1 MHTQKGPMPTQ
12 LPVSKLALVF
22 SCHFFYTLL
31 GFYLYFTKPSIKRGF
46 IVLIYILEDD
56 EQILE
61 MMTYALRSNDYH
73 VKGFQSAYAL
83 YQKLGLEHPALILL
97 DLMLPDEDG
106 LTVLK
111 KLRANPALQDLR
123 IIIVSAKS
131 SELDKVRG
139 LDLGADDYL
148 TKPFGIMELIS
159 RVKAQLRRL
168 PQESNSTSLLSC
180 GPLVLN
186 STTREVTC
194 DGEIISLTFKE
205 FELLHLLMEHPGQVF
220 PRTMIMDR
228 VWGFDFE
235 GTSRTLDMHVRTLRQ
250 KLGCWG
256 KLIQTVRNVGYKM
269 ENDC

>member
-1 MHTQKGPMPTQ
+1 M
-12 LPVSKLALVF
+12 
-22 SCHFFYTLL
+22 
-31 GFYLYFTKPSIKRGF
+31 
-46 IVLIYILEDD
+46 LIYILEDD

-61 MMTYALRSNDYH
+61 MMTYALRSSDYH

-83 YQKLGLEHPALILL
+83 YQQLSQERPALILL

-111 KLRANPALQDLR
+111 KLRANSTLGDLR

-168 PQESNSTSLLSC
+168 PQEVTTSSLLCS

-194 DGEIISLTFKE
+194 DGAPISLTFKE

-220 PRTMIMDR
+220 PRNMIMDR
-228 VWGFDFE
+228 IWGYDFE

-250 KLGCWG
+250 KLGPWG
-256 KLIQTVRNVGYKM
+256 N
-269 ENDC
+269 

>member
-1 MHTQKGPMPTQ
+1 M
-12 LPVSKLALVF
+12 
-22 SCHFFYTLL
+22 
-31 GFYLYFTKPSIKRGF
+31 
-46 IVLIYILEDD
+46 LIYILEDD

-61 MMTYALRSNDYH
+61 MMTYALKSSEYH

-83 YQKLGLEHPALILL
+83 YQQLSQQRPALILL

-106 LTVLK
+106 LTVLR
-111 KLRANPALQDLR
+111 KLRADPALKDLR

-131 SELDKVRG
+131 TELDKVRG

-159 RVKAQLRRL
+159 RVKAQLRRI
-168 PQESNSTSLLSC
+168 PEPSAPSSLLVC
-180 GPLVLN
+180 GPLALN
-186 STTREVTC
+186 GTTREVTC
-194 DGEIISLTFKE
+194 DGVPVVLTYKE

-220 PRTMIMDR
+220 PRNMIMDR
-228 VWGFDFE
+228 IWGYDFE

-250 KLGCWG
+250 KLGPWG

-269 ENDC
+269 ESDS